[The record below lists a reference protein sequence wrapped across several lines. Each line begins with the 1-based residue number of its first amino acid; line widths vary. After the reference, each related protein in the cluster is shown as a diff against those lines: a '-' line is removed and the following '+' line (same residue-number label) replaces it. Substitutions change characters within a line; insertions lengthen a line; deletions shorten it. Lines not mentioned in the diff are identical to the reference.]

1 MEKLLNTPYILP
13 TYQGSRHSTE
23 AKPPVVPA
31 ASRFQTETT
40 VLVNKSL
47 AAEIAEWKQKYE
59 NLLQESTKLTQQVK
73 QLEEKY
79 KPHNVR
85 RREKRK
91 EKKIRCQADK
101 IDKLEKQLK
110 YKRVAFIKNKRD
122 QLQYYKKKCKRLDKE
137 VGLSE
142 CDNCEQL
149 TNENCKM
156 KKLTLS

>member
-1 MEKLLNTPYILP
+1 M
-13 TYQGSRHSTE
+13 
-23 AKPPVVPA
+23 PA
-31 ASRFQTETT
+31 ASRFQAETT

-73 QLEEKY
+73 QLEEEY

-110 YKRVAFIKNKRD
+110 YKRVAFIKNKRSTSV
-122 QLQYYKKKCKRLDKE
+122 LQKKCERFDKE
-137 VGLSE
+137 VGLSV
-142 CDNCEQL
+142 
-149 TNENCKM
+149 T
-156 KKLTLS
+156 TVSS

>member
-1 MEKLLNTPYILP
+1 MKKTPKRKAEVEKLLNTPYILP
-13 TYQGSRHSTE
+13 TYQGSSHSTE
-23 AKPPVVPA
+23 AKPLVVPA

-73 QLEEKY
+73 QLEEEY

-91 EKKIRCQADK
+91 EKKFVAKQT
-101 IDKLEKQLK
+101 KL
-110 YKRVAFIKNKRD
+110 I
-122 QLQYYKKKCKRLDKE
+122 
-137 VGLSE
+137 S
-142 CDNCEQL
+142 
-149 TNENCKM
+149 
-156 KKLTLS
+156 